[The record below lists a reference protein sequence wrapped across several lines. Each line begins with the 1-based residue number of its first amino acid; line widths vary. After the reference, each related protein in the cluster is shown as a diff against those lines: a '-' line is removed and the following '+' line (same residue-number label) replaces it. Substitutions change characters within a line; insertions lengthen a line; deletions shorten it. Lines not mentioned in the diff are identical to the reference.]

1 MSNSELKKI
10 AEKKTA
16 QIVKSELDKK
26 AYEDVAWLKS
36 LKKADGNEEKARV
49 FYIDIRLNDLIDEIY
64 LSLKEEEQKRIN
76 KELAKLEDDKEQE
89 VEYSMRDGF
98 KFKKT
103 HKNNLPLTDYE
114 KQQIKNKY
122 LNELKS
128 VKSHYSTDS
137 KKINNE
143 VDEDFSYYIGKCFGK
158 YAVFE
163 GVAGKAEFWWFYLFF
178 TILSVVTYFIDLNL
192 MNSETG
198 FGLFSGITL
207 LILFLPMTAV
217 SARRLHDIGRSGW
230 WQLVALTGVGIIL
243 LIVWYATKTDNK
255 LNVKY
260 K

>member
-26 AYEDVAWLKS
+26 VYEDVAWLKS

-49 FYIDIRLNDLIDEIY
+49 FYIDIRSNDLIDEMY

-76 KELAKLEDDKEQE
+76 KELAKLDSNKEQE
-89 VEYSMRDGF
+89 VEYSIRDGF

-103 HKNNLPLTDYE
+103 QKNNLPLTDYE

-128 VKSHYSTDS
+128 VKAKYTKD
-137 KKINNE
+137 NNE
-143 VDEDFSYYIGKCFGK
+143 ADEDFSYYISKCFGK

-178 TILSVVTYFIDLNL
+178 TILSVVSYFIDLNL

-198 FGLFSGITL
+198 FGFFSAITL
-207 LILFLPMTAV
+207 LILFLPMISV
-217 SARRLHDIGRSGW
+217 STRRLHDIGKSGW
-230 WQLVALTGVGIIL
+230 WQLIALTGIGVIL
-243 LIVWYATKTDNK
+243 LIVWYTSSSNDQ
-255 LNVKY
+255 LNRRFK
-260 K
+260 

>member
-1 MSNSELKKI
+1 
-10 AEKKTA
+10 
-16 QIVKSELDKK
+16 
-26 AYEDVAWLKS
+26 
-36 LKKADGNEEKARV
+36 
-49 FYIDIRLNDLIDEIY
+49 
-64 LSLKEEEQKRIN
+64 
-76 KELAKLEDDKEQE
+76 
-89 VEYSMRDGF
+89 MRDGF

-103 HKNNLPLTDYE
+103 QKNNLPLTDYE

-128 VKSHYSTDS
+128 VKAKYTRGND
-137 KKINNE
+137 KINNE
-143 VDEDFSYYIGKCFGK
+143 ADEDFSYYIGKCFGK

-230 WQLVALTGVGIIL
+230 WQLIALTGIGLIL
-243 LIVWYATKTDNK
+243 LIAWFATQTNNK
-255 LNVKY
+255 LNERY
-260 K
+260 R